1 MNIRVKI
8 YIVLIASFVCTHLS
22 ATNEGTI
29 DWPHV
34 IPRTPDVAAMEKF
47 GEYPIGY
54 NTGTVDISV
63 PLYQFTLSTTLNM
76 AITLNYHSSG
86 IRVDDVS
93 GRVGAG
99 WALNAGGSIS
109 REIRGQCDETHNS
122 GFYHFIQAHPGYQ
135 VPTNILDHIEILDSI
150 YRNALDLEPDL
161 FYLNFLGRSYKFFIG
176 NDGEFHT
183 IPYSNLKFICHPMNN
198 TLGEG
203 RWEIVDENGNHFLF
217 GNDGT
222 HTACEVSTNIYA
234 VDNFYTTAWK
244 LLSIVSP
251 EGNKLATFSYEK
263 KDYSSPN
270 YTKTIYRVRNNQLF
284 NYTSFE
290 SYLDDRFGEKVLHN
304 EYSFQG
310 YDLSSIA
317 IPGIGSITIGAVS
330 PLEDNGCHLIETMAF
345 RNSNGNDKQ
354 IYHFSYTGQNRKYL
368 SSITRS
374 PSTGTPEVFRSFT
387 YYGGLPDQYHD
398 YSQDLWGYYNAQSNL
413 NLFPSSLGTIGNE
426 NFNTANRYPN
436 ENAKAGSLESITY
449 PTGGKTCFEYENNY
463 AFTTD
468 SSYNIQYAN
477 EQFQADALFGEHNSD
492 TFTAGESGT
501 MTATIRYAISSIGY
515 WKMKVKLL
523 DVNTNDSIV
532 YENVQLFNMSPN
544 TLPLFYDDLGD
555 PVFEYE
561 MSTYLSK
568 GHSYQWIV
576 SYSKE
581 NLNATSSLLYPTTIS
596 YTYLKNVST
605 TNTHEA
611 ICGGIRIKS
620 ITNYDKGNQFVECR
634 KFSYLDNQG
643 HSSGIAAPLPVFKR
657 SYIES
662 VYIVGLLE
670 PDFIGIDE
678 YNEVNLLRYSGSLAQ
693 YSDVTETITSTTD
706 SCRTIYYYGKRPYLA
721 PVQLTPVAVGPNYY
735 SFPPNDYRENLLLSK
750 TVYKHE
756 NGTDVKIQKNNY
768 QYIIDESNGFGR
780 FFRALGSDVMGDL
793 RPRSF
798 MDSEWFQAA
807 TYDIVSA
814 KVLPAKTTIT
824 EYSGSDSIVTVSET
838 IYGNDLYINPTQTRN
853 YTAANNSDAETT
865 SYQYCYDFPS
875 NSVATEMT
883 LLNKIAQPLQTEH
896 TYRSCTT
903 SMQTV
908 DSVFSVN
915 GTDIIEPRRHMVT
928 RNGDSQNLTFLSY
941 DRYGNPL
948 HVCLNGNAHRYYLWS
963 YNGRHLIA
971 EIQMG
976 NTTESSILSA
986 VSSVFGNMVTPD
998 SLSAQL
1004 SADTLKLLGG
1014 YLQTALPNTL
1024 VTTFT
1029 YDDCDGLASITDP
1042 AGSTTRYNYDDF
1054 NRLIATFVPWRN
1066 NNGNVMSKPSALY
1079 SYHYSDNTDSNNYV
1093 RTRTMTTS
1101 SGDYLE
1107 QNTYYDGLGRPV
1119 ETSLKNASP
1128 SANKDIVT
1136 LTEYIGLS
1144 REQRMWLPIATNN
1157 NGNYLSATNYKNL
1170 AQGNTLY
1177 GSDQRPFLEN
1187 IYETSALNRISNQF
1201 GAGSAW
1207 YNSGKSDSTEWLTNS
1222 LTGLLECR
1230 QFSMNST
1237 GTTLTCSGLYPKG
1250 SLHVV
1255 KNTDEDRN
1263 ARYVFTDF
1271 MGREVLHR
1279 SVLGNDT
1286 YCDTYFIYDG
1296 FGNLLCVLPPLAS
1309 SSLLGNNS
1317 WNTATNTAVLNF
1329 AYLYQYDAR
1338 GRCAEKK
1345 LPGVDK
1351 TLYRYDNLNQP
1362 IFSQDGNQRQN
1373 GEWTFMLNDCF
1384 GRPAVQGTCQS
1395 PIPDV
1400 STQAIFTEYNSNSS
1414 CGYTI
1419 PSSITNI
1426 KLHSVNYY
1434 DNYSFRQLEPTAIAY
1449 LLDSLTLSG
1458 YDYPYAHTQGL
1469 LIGQR
1474 VYLMPS
1480 STSAY
1485 LTKAFY
1491 YDERNRIVQ
1500 TRNTNHLGGVDV
1512 EYLHLSFTGKPLKR
1526 YIAIGA
1532 GLQYQPR
1539 GITEEY
1545 IYTYDHADRLL
1556 TTTHS
1561 LNGATLVVLVSNEYD
1576 DIGRLKSNKPRNSNA
1591 LKTQYTYNVR
1601 SWPKTISSPL
1611 FSETLYYEDGTT
1623 PCWNGNISSM
1633 KWDADTVMRR
1643 YDYQYDG
1650 LSRLTQANYREL
1662 VGQNIGRFSSDYS
1675 YDLHGNLKTINRH
1688 GWTMSLPI
1696 AMTPSPLSVQALPQ
1710 AGTLLQEYYG
1720 TVDSLTITYNG
1731 NQLQAV
1737 SNAAT
1742 PSMMSTNNHV
1752 NFVDGA
1758 NSSVEYSYDANGN
1771 LTQDLN
1777 KNLSSI
1783 AYNTLNLPDSMV
1795 YGDGRKANYLYGAD
1809 GVKRQV
1815 TYTTPV
1821 SVIVTPIHSLA
1832 SGITA
1837 GLEGG
1842 LFPGGG
1848 GSIIPPVNPISDDV
1862 KTFDYCGNAI
1872 YENKVL
1878 TKLLVDGGYVSFT
1891 KSGTGTNTTFTPTYH
1906 FYMKDHLGSNRVV
1919 ASAAGTAEQ
1928 VNHYYPYG
1936 STYYNESTVNQRYKY
1951 CGKELDKMHGLDW
1964 YDSSARY
1971 YDHVLGRFQQIDP
1984 LAEKYYSW
1992 SPYAYCVG
2000 NPVNMMDVD
2009 GKSPWSK
2016 ILKSGIKIGKQV
2028 TKNGIQSLIKTTTY
2042 TQAFSDDI
2050 DNFKTLTDS
2059 KSSVGD
2065 RTMAGLSLLSEVL
2078 PVSVNDIKDIGKIV
2092 KKASKKIAPNGGFS
2106 RPHGGYIHNNRIDEL
2121 IERLRR
2127 DPDVTN
2133 IRKNQKQVDIEG
2145 NVIGN
2150 NRPDVQFDK
2159 KGIHTNVEY
2168 DTKLQSSDKHKRE
2181 IEKNDPS
2188 ARNKFYK
2195 LL

>member
-1 MNIRVKI
+1 MIIRIKL

-63 PLYQFTLSTTLNM
+63 PLYHFSLNSTLNLDV
-76 AITLNYHSSG
+76 TLNYHSSG
-86 IRVDDVS
+86 IRVDDMS
-93 GRVGAG
+93 GRVGTG
-99 WALNAGGSIS
+99 WVLNAGGSIS
-109 REIRGQCDETHNS
+109 REIRGLCDEAHNC
-122 GFYHFIQAHPGYQ
+122 GFYHFIQTHPGYQ
-135 VPTNILDHIEILDSI
+135 VPANILEHTEILDSI
-150 YRNALDLEPDL
+150 NTNALDLEPDL
-161 FYLNFLGRSYKFFIG
+161 FFLNFLGRSYKFFIG

-198 TLGEG
+198 SNGAG

-222 HTACEVSTNIYA
+222 HSACEKSTNIYA
-234 VDNFYTTAWK
+234 VENFFTTAWK

-251 EGNKLATFSYEK
+251 EGNELATFSYED

-284 NYTSFE
+284 NYTSYE
-290 SYLDDRFGEKVLHN
+290 QYLVDRFGEKVLHN
-304 EYSFQG
+304 EYSFEG
-310 YDLSSIA
+310 KDLSSIA
-317 IPGIGSITIGAVS
+317 IPGIGSINIGAVS
-330 PLEDNGCHLIETMAF
+330 PLEDNGCHLIATMAF

-354 IYHFSYTGQNRKYL
+354 IYHFSYTGNNRRYL

-374 PSTGTPEVFRSFT
+374 TSAGTPEIFRSFT

-398 YSQDLWGYYNAQSNL
+398 YSQDLWGYYNAQSNT

-532 YENVQLFNMSPN
+532 YENIQLFNMSPN

-611 ICGGIRIKS
+611 ICGGIRIKN

-662 VYIVGLLE
+662 VYIFGLLE

-678 YNEVNLLRYSGSLAQ
+678 YNEINLLRYSGSLAQ
-693 YSDVTETITSTTD
+693 YSAVTETITTTAD
-706 SCRTIYYYGKRPYLA
+706 SCRNIYHYGKRPYIG
-721 PVQLTPVAVGPNYY
+721 PVQLTPIDVGPNYY
-735 SFPPNDYRENLLLSK
+735 SFSPNDYRENLLLSK
-750 TVYKHE
+750 TIYKNE
-756 NGTDVKIQKNNY
+756 NGANVKIQKNNY
-768 QYIIDESNGFGR
+768 QYIIDESNGSGR
-780 FFRALGSDVMGDL
+780 FFRALGSDVMGDY
-793 RPRSF
+793 RPKSF
-798 MDSEWFQAA
+798 TDSEWFQAA

-814 KVLPAKTTIT
+814 KVLPSKTTIT
-824 EYSGSDSIVTVSET
+824 EYYGSDSIVTVSEI
-838 IYGNDLYINPTQTRN
+838 IYGNDLYINPTQTHS
-853 YTAANNSDAETT
+853 YTTANNSDAETT

-875 NSVATEMT
+875 NSVATEIT

-903 SMQTV
+903 SKQTV

-915 GTDIIEPRRHMVT
+915 GTDIIEPRRHIVT
-928 RNGDSQNLTFLSY
+928 RNNDSQNLTFLSY

-1004 SADTLKLLGG
+1004 SPDTLKLLGG

-1029 YDDCDGLASITDP
+1029 YDDSDGLASITDP
-1042 AGSTTRYNYDDF
+1042 AGSTIRYNYDDF

-1066 NNGNVMSKPSALY
+1066 NNGNVISKPSALY

-1093 RTRTMTTS
+1093 RTRTMTTF

-1136 LTEYIGLS
+1136 LTEYLGLS
-1144 REQRMWLPIATNN
+1144 REQQMWLPIATNN

-1170 AQGNTLY
+1170 AQGNSLY
-1177 GSDQRPFLEN
+1177 GNDQRPYQEN
-1187 IYETSALNRISNQF
+1187 VYEPSALNRIAYQY

-1207 YNSGKSDSTEWLTNS
+1207 YNNSKSVRTEWNTNAS
-1222 LTGLLECR
+1222 TGLLACR
-1230 QFSMNST
+1230 QFSINNA
-1237 GTTLTCSGLYPKG
+1237 GTSLTCTGNYPKG

-1255 KNTDEDRN
+1255 KTTDEDDHII
-1263 ARYVFTDF
+1263 YVFTDF
-1271 MGREVLHR
+1271 LGNEVLHR
-1279 SVLGNDT
+1279 SVLSGTTCYDT
-1286 YCDTYFIYDG
+1286 YYVYDG
-1296 FGNLLCVLPPLAS
+1296 YGQLRCVLPPMAS
-1309 SSLLGNNS
+1309 AGLSGSGS
-1317 WNTATNTAVLNF
+1317 WNTATNTTLLNY
-1329 AYLYQYDAR
+1329 AYLYTYDGR
-1338 GRCAEKK
+1338 GRCTEKK

-1351 TLYRYDNLNQP
+1351 TLYCYDNLNHLT
-1362 IFSQDGNQRQN
+1362 FSQDGNQRQK
-1373 GEWTFMLNDCF
+1373 GEWSYLLNDCL
-1384 GRPAVQGTCQS
+1384 GRPVVKGTCQA

-1400 STQAIFTEYNSNSS
+1400 STQAIFTEYDSNSS

-1419 PSSITNI
+1419 PLTITNI

-1434 DNYSFRQLEPTAIAY
+1434 DNYSFRQLESTAIAN

-1469 LIGQR
+1469 LTGQR
-1474 VYLMPS
+1474 EYLMPS
-1480 STSAY
+1480 ATPSYIVKAY
-1485 LTKAFY
+1485 Y
-1491 YDERNRIVQ
+1491 YDERSRIVQ
-1500 TRNTNHLGGVDV
+1500 THSTNHLGGVDM
-1512 EYLHLSFTGKPLKR
+1512 EFLNLSFTGKPLKR
-1526 YIAIGA
+1526 KRMTAA
-1532 GLQYQPR
+1532 GLSYQPLSV
-1539 GITEEY
+1539 TEEY
-1545 IYTYDHADRLL
+1545 VYTYDHADRLI

-1561 LNGATLVVLVSNEYD
+1561 LNGATPVVLVSNEYD
-1576 DIGRLKSNKPRNSNA
+1576 DLGRLKSNKPRNSNA

-1633 KWDADTVMRR
+1633 KWNADTVMRR
-1643 YDYQYDG
+1643 YD
-1650 LSRLTQANYREL
+1650 
-1662 VGQNIGRFSSDYS
+1662 
-1675 YDLHGNLKTINRH
+1675 
-1688 GWTMSLPI
+1688 
-1696 AMTPSPLSVQALPQ
+1696 
-1710 AGTLLQEYYG
+1710 
-1720 TVDSLTITYNG
+1720 
-1731 NQLQAV
+1731 
-1737 SNAAT
+1737 
-1742 PSMMSTNNHV
+1742 
-1752 NFVDGA
+1752 
-1758 NSSVEYSYDANGN
+1758 
-1771 LTQDLN
+1771 
-1777 KNLSSI
+1777 
-1783 AYNTLNLPDSMV
+1783 
-1795 YGDGRKANYLYGAD
+1795 
-1809 GVKRQV
+1809 
-1815 TYTTPV
+1815 
-1821 SVIVTPIHSLA
+1821 
-1832 SGITA
+1832 
-1837 GLEGG
+1837 
-1842 LFPGGG
+1842 
-1848 GSIIPPVNPISDDV
+1848 
-1862 KTFDYCGNAI
+1862 
-1872 YENKVL
+1872 
-1878 TKLLVDGGYVSFT
+1878 
-1891 KSGTGTNTTFTPTYH
+1891 
-1906 FYMKDHLGSNRVV
+1906 
-1919 ASAAGTAEQ
+1919 
-1928 VNHYYPYG
+1928 
-1936 STYYNESTVNQRYKY
+1936 
-1951 CGKELDKMHGLDW
+1951 
-1964 YDSSARY
+1964 
-1971 YDHVLGRFQQIDP
+1971 
-1984 LAEKYYSW
+1984 
-1992 SPYAYCVG
+1992 
-2000 NPVNMMDVD
+2000 
-2009 GKSPWSK
+2009 
-2016 ILKSGIKIGKQV
+2016 
-2028 TKNGIQSLIKTTTY
+2028 
-2042 TQAFSDDI
+2042 
-2050 DNFKTLTDS
+2050 
-2059 KSSVGD
+2059 
-2065 RTMAGLSLLSEVL
+2065 
-2078 PVSVNDIKDIGKIV
+2078 
-2092 KKASKKIAPNGGFS
+2092 
-2106 RPHGGYIHNNRIDEL
+2106 
-2121 IERLRR
+2121 
-2127 DPDVTN
+2127 
-2133 IRKNQKQVDIEG
+2133 
-2145 NVIGN
+2145 
-2150 NRPDVQFDK
+2150 
-2159 KGIHTNVEY
+2159 
-2168 DTKLQSSDKHKRE
+2168 
-2181 IEKNDPS
+2181 
-2188 ARNKFYK
+2188 
-2195 LL
+2195 